1 MKALLLALIAM
12 TWLTAPAMAE
22 HHAQA
27 ADMPHVIE
35 ADVVQVVV
43 APRAEAIRRIQAEL
57 AVRGF
62 NPGPIDGVIGP
73 RTMTAMRAFQRDEG
87 MMEGLLTVETL
98 ERLGIGVRR
107 PVYPGRGTETSLS
120 GASGE
125 PMPEQ
130 ASPATEAPTEP
141 VAAPTAPAVVAR
153 TALPNFVGRNGV
165 VSETAPLD
173 WPGRRVD

>member
-1 MKALLLALIAM
+1 MPLRAPQSNPDDA
-12 TWLTAPAMAE
+12 WLTVE
-22 HHAQA
+22 EA
-27 ADMPHVIE
+27 ARLLDQSVAHVRRG
-35 ADVVQVVV
+35 DVVVV